1 MQEAT
6 IEITFYFDP
15 ACPWTWLTS
24 RWLVEAASVRS
35 LSVKWAPLSLF
46 LLNNGDVPESFRI
59 PLAQSFKALRAIAQL
74 ASQDHIQEIARFYTT
89 IGTSYH
95 YNQVV
100 PSDEDLARALEDAG
114 AESAVGA
121 LHDESFDELVQHYHN
136 IGLSLSGP
144 STGSPVLQLSS
155 TIGVFGPIVTE
166 HVRGE
171 EAGELFDH
179 VRSLALNPRFSEL
192 KRGRTGPPVLS

>member
-74 ASQDHIQEIARFYTT
+74 ASQDHFQEIARFYTT

-95 YNQVV
+95 YKLSLNTTN
-100 PSDEDLARALEDAG
+100 
-114 AESAVGA
+114 
-121 LHDESFDELVQHYHN
+121 LVQAAP
-136 IGLSLSGP
+136 GLLWSLWSWMTTVPEGT
-144 STGSPVLQLSS
+144 S
-155 TIGVFGPIVTE
+155 
-166 HVRGE
+166 E
-171 EAGELFDH
+171 EDFWL
-179 VRSLALNPRFSEL
+179 
-192 KRGRTGPPVLS
+192 